1 MDVCLRPYYARWL
14 PIYIRDL
21 ERLPLDLALYQHFT
35 DGHFTVKKT
44 ERNFSNIATDQAH
57 EQNNKLVKI
66 SGGAVCIL
74 DSPAALLKWSIAGPE
89 IKHMLESL
97 DGSLDYTDFV
107 DDEDN
112 ENGLH
117 HEDTKVFENRFRD
130 DVNTF
135 FEELN
140 SRGNPFLLLG
150 DELEN
155 IFSKSVMSLECS
167 KSVRDAYSIGK
178 EAYEKYCAERLVS
191 GTASIYDTI
200 KMNKL
205 PLFRQK
211 NIVRTPKT
219 KLQILSLKADCQLF
233 SS

>member
-1 MDVCLRPYYARWL
+1 MSLQTTLFMFVRSLREANFEMFLACLKAIIPWMFALDHTHYAWWL
-14 PIYIRDL
+14 PIYIQDL
-21 ERLPLDLALYQHFT
+21 ERLPLDDPALYQHFT

-57 EQNNKLVKI
+57 KQNNKLVKI
-66 SGGAVCIL
+66 SGGAVGIL

-130 DVNTF
+130 DINSF

-140 SRGNPFLLLG
+140 SRGNPFLLL
-150 DELEN
+150 
-155 IFSKSVMSLECS
+155 
-167 KSVRDAYSIGK
+167 
-178 EAYEKYCAERLVS
+178 
-191 GTASIYDTI
+191 
-200 KMNKL
+200 
-205 PLFRQK
+205 
-211 NIVRTPKT
+211 
-219 KLQILSLKADCQLF
+219 
-233 SS
+233 